1 MWLIWWSPTW
11 ESLQGSLLGL
21 LSSRYIACC
30 SFRCELDCT
39 ILLHLFLCS
48 KFSRCTQKHIDLDF
62 LLKLNLYVK
71 VRSSWLAGFLKI
83 LEERVLACCLIHTSI
98 FTFWHS
104 SAFAAT
110 LPVLLLRFSS
120 LLAQILLHS
129 TTSCQRL
136 HRVTLTEL
144 VHCICTAPQY
154 CFCRD
159 RDKSWQSLFSP
170 NRLSE
175 KV

>member
-71 VRSSWLAGFLKI
+71 VRSSWFLKNTGR
-83 LEERVLACCLIHTSI
+83 ESSCVLFDTYIHIYFLAFFCFCCHIASVTSPFFFLIGTYK
-98 FTFWHS
+98 T
-104 SAFAAT
+104 
-110 LPVLLLRFSS
+110 
-120 LLAQILLHS
+120 LLHS